1 MTEIGCIADDYTG
14 GTDVAA
20 GLRRAGLR
28 VALVFGVPAPGQEL
42 PPCDA
47 AVVAM
52 KFRTTSAE
60 EASADV
66 TAAYEWL
73 TRHAVQRFYY
83 KYCSTFDS
91 TPEGNIG
98 PITDLL
104 LQLSGMRTSV
114 ICPSSPVHGR
124 TVYQGHLFVGDR
136 LLSESPLRH
145 HPLTPMTDP
154 DLVRVL
160 AHQTTGRVGLVSWSQ
175 VATGPSAVREAV
187 DRLARSGVRHVVTD
201 AISVGDLRTVVSAT
215 RDRYLLTGG
224 AGLAEAWAELVHD
237 RGDNGAGA
245 PDRDASSGP
254 GAAGDDGG
262 TPVEA
267 LAAGNTLVLA
277 GSCSAATLAQVSE
290 AKTAFP
296 SYRLDP
302 VRTPDPAQMLQE
314 ALVWLQAQPSGRP
327 RLIYASA
334 TRADREAA
342 VAAMGSRTAEHS
354 EHVLGALA
362 EHAAAE
368 GTRRFVVAGGE
379 TSGAV
384 VSALG
389 IQHVLVQ
396 DELEVGVPWCT
407 TDGPRPMRLLLKS
420 GNSARAACRSRPPRE
435 RSRTQHSRRIR
446 GHRRAGSVDPRTPPD
461 SRAYRQPEL
470 PDRG

>member
-1 MTEIGCIADDYTG
+1 MTGIGCIADDYTG

-28 VALVFGVPAPGQEL
+28 VALVFGVPTSGQDL

-52 KFRTTSAE
+52 KFRT
-60 EASADV
+60 ASVEKASQDV
-66 TAAYEWL
+66 AAAYDWL
-73 TRHAVQRFYY
+73 TSQGVQRFYY

-104 LQLSGMRTSV
+104 LQLTGMQTSV
-114 ICPSSPVHGR
+114 ICPSSPVHNR

-136 LLSESPLRH
+136 LLSESPLRR

-154 DLVRVL
+154 DLVRFL
-160 AHQTTGRVGLVSWSQ
+160 AGQTAGRVGLVRWAD
-175 VATGPSAVREAV
+175 VAAGPSAVREAA

-201 AISVGDLRTVVSAT
+201 AISAGDLRTVVSAIQ
-215 RDRYLLTGG
+215 DRSLLTGG

-237 RGDNGAGA
+237 RRCNGANTPNG
-245 PDRDASSGP
+245 DTSSAP
-254 GAAGDDGG
+254 GAAVEDLSAGD
-262 TPVEA
+262 
-267 LAAGNTLVLA
+267 TLVLA

-290 AKTAFP
+290 AKVAFP

-302 VRTPDPAQMLQE
+302 VRTPNPAQMLQE
-314 ALVWLQAQPSGRP
+314 ALEWLQAQPSGQP

-334 TRADREAA
+334 ARAEREAA
-342 VAAMGSRTAEHS
+342 IAAMGSHTAEHL

-362 EHAAAE
+362 VHAAAE

-389 IQHVLVQ
+389 IRHVLVE
-396 DELEVGVPWCT
+396 DEFEVGVPWCT
-407 TDGPRPMRLLLKS
+407 TEGRRPMRLLLKS
-420 GNSARAACRSRPPRE
+420 GNFG
-435 RSRTQHSRRIR
+435 SRRLLVE
-446 GHRRAGSVDPRTPPD
+446 AAT
-461 SRAYRQPEL
+461 
-470 PDRG
+470 

>member
-20 GLRRAGLR
+20 GMRRAGLR
-28 VALVFGVPAPGQEL
+28 VALVFGVPTSGQDL

-52 KFRTTSAE
+52 KFRTTSVE
-60 EASADV
+60 KASEDV
-66 TAAYEWL
+66 AAAHGWL
-73 TRHAVQRFYY
+73 TSQGVQRFYY

-104 LQLSGMRTSV
+104 LQLTGIQTSV
-114 ICPSSPVHGR
+114 ICPSSPVHDR

-136 LLSESPLRH
+136 LLSESPLRS

-160 AHQTTGRVGLVSWSQ
+160 AQQTTARVGLVSWAD

-187 DRLARSGVRHVVTD
+187 DLLARSGVRHVVTD

-215 RDRYLLTGG
+215 QDRSLLTGG
-224 AGLAEAWAELVHD
+224 AGLAEAWAELVHE
-237 RGDNGAGA
+237 RRSNGANTPDGETSSA
-245 PDRDASSGP
+245 PAAARDVRS
-254 GAAGDDGG
+254 
-262 TPVEA
+262 TPVEG
-267 LAAGNTLVLA
+267 LSAGDTLVLA

-290 AKTAFP
+290 AKVVFP
-296 SYRLDP
+296 SYKLDP
-302 VRTPDPAQMLQE
+302 VRTSDPTQMLEE
-314 ALVWLQAQPSGRP
+314 ALAWLQAQPSGQP

-334 TRADREAA
+334 TQSERDAA
-342 VAAMGSRTAEHS
+342 IAAMGSRTAEHL
-354 EHVLGALA
+354 ENVLGALA
-362 EHAAAE
+362 VHAAAA
-368 GTRRFVVAGGE
+368 GTCRFVVAGGE

-389 IQHVLVQ
+389 IQQVLVE
-396 DELEVGVPWCT
+396 DEFEVGVPWCT
-407 TDGPRPMRLLLKS
+407 TEGRRPMRLLLKS
-420 GNSARAACRSRPPRE
+420 GNFG
-435 RSRTQHSRRIR
+435 SRRLLVE
-446 GHRRAGSVDPRTPPD
+446 AAT
-461 SRAYRQPEL
+461 
-470 PDRG
+470 

>member
-1 MTEIGCIADDYTG
+1 MTAIGCIADDYTG
-14 GTDVAA
+14 GTDAAA

-28 VALVFGVPAPGQEL
+28 VALVFGAPTSGQNL
-42 PPCDA
+42 PSCDA

-52 KFRTTSAE
+52 KFRTAPVE
-60 EASADV
+60 MASKDV
-66 TAAYEWL
+66 ATAYDWL
-73 TRHAVQRFYY
+73 TSQGVQRFYY

-98 PITDLL
+98 RITDLL
-104 LQLSGMRTSV
+104 LQLTGMQTSV

-136 LLSESPLRH
+136 LLSESPLRR

-154 DLVRVL
+154 DLVRFL
-160 AHQTTGRVGLVSWSQ
+160 AQQTAGRVGLVRWPE
-175 VATGPSAVREAV
+175 VAKGPSAVREAV

-201 AISVGDLRTVVSAT
+201 AISAGDLRTVASAMQ
-215 RDRYLLTGG
+215 DRSLLTGG

-237 RGDNGAGA
+237 RLNNGADA
-245 PDRDASSGP
+245 PEDDASSIAPPDEGSTRVEDLS
-254 GAAGDDGG
+254 GGD
-262 TPVEA
+262 
-267 LAAGNTLVLA
+267 TLVLA

-290 AKTAFP
+290 AKAAFP

-302 VRTPDPAQMLQE
+302 RRTPNPAQMLEE
-314 ALVWLQAQPSGRP
+314 ARGWLQAQPSGRP

-334 TRADREAA
+334 TQAEREAA
-342 VAAMGSRTAEHS
+342 IEAMGPHTAEHL

-362 EHAAAE
+362 VHAAAA

-389 IQHVLVQ
+389 IQQVLVE

-407 TDGPRPMRLLLKS
+407 TEGRRPVRLLLKS
-420 GNSARAACRSRPPRE
+420 GNFGSSRLLVEAAR
-435 RSRTQHSRRIR
+435 
-446 GHRRAGSVDPRTPPD
+446 
-461 SRAYRQPEL
+461 
-470 PDRG
+470 

>member
-28 VALVFGVPAPGQEL
+28 VALVFGLPTSGQSL

-47 AVVAM
+47 IVVAM
-52 KFRTTSAE
+52 KFRTTTVE
-60 EASADV
+60 KASNDV
-66 TAAYEWL
+66 GAACDWL
-73 TRHAVQRFYY
+73 SSQGVKRFYY

-91 TPEGNIG
+91 TPAGNIG

-104 LQLSGMRTSV
+104 LERTGMRTSV
-114 ICPSSPVHGR
+114 ICPSSPVHDR

-136 LLSESPLRH
+136 LLSESPLRR

-154 DLVRVL
+154 DLVRFL
-160 AHQTTGRVGLVSWSQ
+160 ARQTAGRVGLVRWAD

-187 DRLARSGVRHVVTD
+187 DLLARSGVRHVVTD
-201 AISVGDLRTVVSAT
+201 AISAGDLRTVVSAT
-215 RDRYLLTGG
+215 EDQSLLTGG
-224 AGLAEAWAELVHD
+224 AGLAEAWAEIVHD
-237 RGDNGAGA
+237 RRYKGASIPDGDTSPGLDAA
-245 PDRDASSGP
+245 RDVRSTRVEDRS
-254 GAAGDDGG
+254 AGD
-262 TPVEA
+262 
-267 LAAGNTLVLA
+267 TLILA

-290 AKTAFP
+290 AKAAFP

-314 ALVWLQAQPSGRP
+314 ALAWLREQPSGQP

-334 TRADREAA
+334 TPAEREAA
-342 VAAMGSRTAEHS
+342 VAAMGSHTAEHL

-362 EHAAAE
+362 VSAAAE

-389 IQHVLVQ
+389 IQHVLVE

-407 TDGPRPMRLLLKS
+407 TVGSRPMRLLLKS
-420 GNSARAACRSRPPRE
+420 GNFG
-435 RSRTQHSRRIR
+435 SRRLLVE
-446 GHRRAGSVDPRTPPD
+446 A
-461 SRAYRQPEL
+461 AA
-470 PDRG
+470 

>member
-28 VALVFGVPAPGQEL
+28 VALVFGVPTSGQSL

-47 AVVAM
+47 VVVAM
-52 KFRTTSAE
+52 KIRTTSVEMAAE
-60 EASADV
+60 NVA
-66 TAAYEWL
+66 TAYEWL
-73 TRHAVQRFYY
+73 TSQGVQRFYY

-104 LQLSGMRTSV
+104 LQLTGTQTSV
-114 ICPSSPVHGR
+114 MCPSSPVHGR

-136 LLSESPLRH
+136 LLSESPLRR

-154 DLVRVL
+154 DLVRFL
-160 AHQTTGRVGLVSWSQ
+160 ARQTEGRVGLVSWSE
-175 VATGPSAVREAV
+175 VAQGSSAVREAV

-201 AISVGDLRTVVSAT
+201 AICAGDLMTVASAMQ
-215 RDRYLLTGG
+215 DRSLLTGG
-224 AGLAEAWAELVHD
+224 AGLAEAWGQLVHD
-237 RGDNGAGA
+237 RLHTGANGSRGEM
-245 PDRDASSGP
+245 SSAV
-254 GAAGDDGG
+254 AAAVDEPSI
-262 TPVEA
+262 PVED
-267 LAAGNTLVLA
+267 LSAGGTLVLA

-290 AKTAFP
+290 ARAAFP

-314 ALVWLQAQPSGRP
+314 ALSWLQAQPSGRP
-327 RLIYASA
+327 RLVYASA
-334 TRADREAA
+334 TPAEREAA
-342 VAAMGSRTAEHS
+342 ISAMGSRTAEHL
-354 EHVLGALA
+354 EEVLGALA
-362 EHAAAE
+362 VHAAAA

-389 IQHVLVQ
+389 IRQVLVE
-396 DELEVGVPWCT
+396 DELEAGVPWCT
-407 TDGPRPMRLLLKS
+407 TEGHRPVRLLLKS
-420 GNSARAACRSRPPRE
+420 GNFGSSRLLVEAA
-435 RSRTQHSRRIR
+435 
-446 GHRRAGSVDPRTPPD
+446 A
-461 SRAYRQPEL
+461 
-470 PDRG
+470 

>member
-28 VALVFGVPAPGQEL
+28 VALVFGVPTADQSL

-52 KFRTTSAE
+52 KIRTTPVA
-60 EASADV
+60 EASKDV
-66 TAAYEWL
+66 ATAHDWL
-73 TRHAVQRFYY
+73 TSQGVRRFYY

-91 TPEGNIG
+91 TREGNIG

-104 LQLSGMRTSV
+104 LERTGLRTSV
-114 ICPSSPVHGR
+114 ICPSSPVHNR

-136 LLSESPLRH
+136 LLSESPLRL

-154 DLVRVL
+154 DLVRFL
-160 AHQTTGRVGLVSWSQ
+160 AHQTGGGVGLVSWPE

-187 DRLARSGVRHVVTD
+187 DRLAQSGVRHVVTD
-201 AISVGDLRTVVSAT
+201 AISANDLRTVALAT
-215 RDRYLLTGG
+215 QGESLLTGG
-224 AGLAEAWAELVHD
+224 AGLAEAWAELVHN
-237 RGDNGAGA
+237 RLYTEANSPEGDTSSA
-245 PDRDASSGP
+245 PD
-254 GAAGDDGG
+254 AAAARDGG
-262 TPVEA
+262 STPVEDVSS
-267 LAAGNTLVLA
+267 GGPLVLA
-277 GSCSAATLAQVSE
+277 GSCSAATLAQVAE
-290 AKTAFP
+290 AKLAFP

-302 VRTPDPAQMLQE
+302 VRTPDPAQMLEE
-314 ALVWLQAQPSGRP
+314 ARAWLQAQPSGRP
-327 RLIYASA
+327 RLIYSSA
-334 TRADREAA
+334 TQEEREAA
-342 VAAMGSRTAEHS
+342 IAAMGPHTAEHL

-362 EHAAAE
+362 VHAAAA

-389 IQHVLVQ
+389 IQHVLVE

-407 TDGPRPMRLLLKS
+407 TVGSRPMRLLLKS
-420 GNSARAACRSRPPRE
+420 GNFGSSRLLVEAA
-435 RSRTQHSRRIR
+435 
-446 GHRRAGSVDPRTPPD
+446 A
-461 SRAYRQPEL
+461 
-470 PDRG
+470 

>member
-1 MTEIGCIADDYTG
+1 MTAIGCVADDYTG

-28 VALVFGVPAPGQEL
+28 VALVFGVPTSGQSL

-52 KFRTTSAE
+52 KIRTARVE
-60 EASADV
+60 MASKGVA
-66 TAAYEWL
+66 TAYDWL
-73 TRHAVQRFYY
+73 TSQGVQRFYY

-104 LQLSGMRTSV
+104 LHLTGMQTSV

-136 LLSESPLRH
+136 LLSESPMRR

-154 DLVRVL
+154 DLVRFL
-160 AHQTTGRVGLVSWSQ
+160 AHQTAGRVGLVSWPE
-175 VATGPSAVREAV
+175 VASGPSAVREGV

-201 AISVGDLRTVVSAT
+201 AISAGDLRTVALAT
-215 RDRYLLTGG
+215 QDHSLLTGG

-237 RGDNGAGA
+237 RLYNGAADTPDSETSSTA
-245 PDRDASSGP
+245 PPDEGSARVDDLSR
-254 GAAGDDGG
+254 GD
-262 TPVEA
+262 
-267 LAAGNTLVLA
+267 TLVLA
-277 GSCSAATLAQVSE
+277 GSCSAVTLAQVSE
-290 AKTAFP
+290 AKAAFP

-302 VRTPDPAQMLQE
+302 VRTPDPAQMLDE
-314 ALVWLQAQPSGRP
+314 ARAWLQAQPPGRP

-342 VAAMGSRTAEHS
+342 IAAMGPHTAEHL

-362 EHAAAE
+362 VQAAAA

-389 IQHVLVQ
+389 IQQVLVE

-407 TDGPRPMRLLLKS
+407 TEGNRPMRLLLKS
-420 GNSARAACRSRPPRE
+420 GNFGSSRLLVEAA
-435 RSRTQHSRRIR
+435 T
-446 GHRRAGSVDPRTPPD
+446 
-461 SRAYRQPEL
+461 
-470 PDRG
+470 

>member
-1 MTEIGCIADDYTG
+1 MMTEIGCIADDYTG

-28 VALVFGVPAPGQEL
+28 VALVFGVPTSGQAL

-47 AVVAM
+47 VVVAM
-52 KFRTTSAE
+52 KFRTTSVE
-60 EASADV
+60 KASEDV
-66 TAAYEWL
+66 SAAYDWL
-73 TRHAVQRFYY
+73 TSQGVRRFYY

-91 TPEGNIG
+91 TTEGNIG

-104 LQLSGMRTSV
+104 LQLTGMRTSV
-114 ICPSSPVHGR
+114 ISPSSPVHGR

-160 AHQTTGRVGLVSWSQ
+160 ARQTAGPVGLVSWA
-175 VATGPSAVREAV
+175 VVDAGPPTVREAF
-187 DRLARSGVRHVVTD
+187 DLLARSGVRHVVTD
-201 AISVGDLRTVVSAT
+201 AISVDDLRTVVSAT
-215 RDRYLLTGG
+215 QDCSLLTGG
-224 AGLAEAWAELVHD
+224 AGLAEAWAELVRD
-237 RGDNGAGA
+237 QRDIGTGT
-245 PDRDASSGP
+245 PDGDASAGP
-254 GAAGDDGG
+254 RAARDDHS
-262 TPVEA
+262 TPVETVS
-267 LAAGNTLVLA
+267 AAATLLLA

-296 SYRLDP
+296 SHRLNP
-302 VRTPDPAQMLQE
+302 VRTPDPAQMLRE
-314 ALVWLQAQPSGRP
+314 ARAWLQAQPSGRP

-334 TRADREAA
+334 TAAEREAA
-342 VAAMGSRTAEHS
+342 VAAMGPRTAEHL

-362 EHAAAE
+362 VDAAAM

-389 IQHVLVQ
+389 IQHVLVE
-396 DELEVGVPWCT
+396 DELEAGVPWCT
-407 TDGPRPMRLLLKS
+407 TEGPRPLRLLLKS
-420 GNSARAACRSRPPRE
+420 GNFG
-435 RSRTQHSRRIR
+435 SRRLL
-446 GHRRAGSVDPRTPPD
+446 VD
-461 SRAYRQPEL
+461 AA
-470 PDRG
+470 